1 MISNELI
8 MNEKIVLR
16 MWLIVVVWA
25 FLPVLSDVSI
35 ADLQFVNILVEFD

>member
-25 FLPVLSDVSI
+25 FLPVLSDDSI
-35 ADLQFVNILVEFD
+35 ADLQFVDILVEFD